1 MLPRSTPRRI
11 QEDSLLQRL
20 GVGTT
25 PQGAKGPDVTFELP
39 DSKQIMWMDCTTKK
53 AWPRHYNSYGAV
65 EGVGEN
71 LHQVLYS
78 DTGYA
83 SIRDLKGKVF

>member
-1 MLPRSTPRRI
+1 M
-11 QEDSLLQRL
+11 
-20 GVGTT
+20 G
-25 PQGAKGPDVTFELP
+25 
-39 DSKQIMWMDCTTKK
+39 MDCTPEK

-71 LHQVLYS
+71 LHQVLYN
-78 DTGYA
+78 DAGYA

>member
-1 MLPRSTPRRI
+1 MLQCSTPRRI
-11 QEDSLLQRL
+11 QDNSLLQRL

-39 DSKQIMWMDCTTKK
+39 DSRQIMGMDCTPEK

-71 LHQVLYS
+71 LHQVLYN
-78 DTGYA
+78 DAGYA